1 MEQSVEPY
9 SNSFSCLL
17 YVLVLVVAGCSTYLG
32 TSRSGNAIF
41 AVWTR
46 CNINRGKD

>member
-1 MEQSVEPY
+1 MEQPVEPY
-9 SNSFSCLL
+9 GNSFSSLL
-17 YVLVLVVAGCSTYLG
+17 YVLVFIVAGCRTYLG
-32 TSRSGNAIF
+32 ISRSGNAIF